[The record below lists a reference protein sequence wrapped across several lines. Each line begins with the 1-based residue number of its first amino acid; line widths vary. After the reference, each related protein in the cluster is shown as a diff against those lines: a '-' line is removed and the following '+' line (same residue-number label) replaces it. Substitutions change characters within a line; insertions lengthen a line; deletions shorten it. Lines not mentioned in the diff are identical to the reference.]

1 VVTVGAML
9 SLTGRFAVQGEQ
21 ACRGLRLWVEDVNAA
36 GGLPVGERGGSS
48 RIRLLVHDDQSRVGT
63 AAALAEQLVVDE
75 RVDLLIGPYSSALA
89 LAVAPVAERHGRVL
103 WNHGGSSDAIA
114 EQGFRSIVNLLS
126 PAGRYFDGLLDML
139 RVETPSAR
147 RVALLHGARGTFPRA
162 VIAGTGIHA
171 ARLGFEIV
179 LTAPY
184 PPTEDG
190 FRELIAQIAARQPD
204 LILGVGTTEADLAF
218 ARALRVQDVPVSAIG
233 LVATPIGQFGRA
245 LGAQADGF
253 LGPSQWEPG
262 VRHAPDV
269 GPTSTQFTTRF
280 RARFGTEPDYPAAQ
294 AYAAGLV
301 AARCVEIAGT
311 LRDDSLRQVADTLDL
326 RTFYGRFRLDPSTG
340 QQIGHQLVV
349 VQWQDGTKRIVW
361 PSATAEARPRLSVAS
376 P

>member
-245 LGAQADGF
+245 PVGAGRASCARCRTDLNAVHHTLPRSFRHRAG
-253 LGPSQWEPG
+253 LPGCPG
-262 VRHAPDV
+262 VRRRP
-269 GPTSTQFTTRF
+269 GR
-280 RARFGTEPDYPAAQ
+280 RAVRRDRRH
-294 AYAAGLV
+294 
-301 AARCVEIAGT
+301 AARRLASAG
-311 LRDDSLRQVADTLDL
+311 RR
-326 RTFYGRFRLDPSTG
+326 
-340 QQIGHQLVV
+340 H
-349 VQWQDGTKRIVW
+349 
-361 PSATAEARPRLSVAS
+361 ARPAYLLR
-376 P
+376 